1 MTDQIF
7 FKIHIADLFQST
19 LKQAKLNQK
28 LSRNTGNLLF
38 SNTMGMPGI
47 PDHTKEKIPY
57 KTAASMNILLHAKW
71 KLSTSNGF

>member
-28 LSRNTGNLLF
+28 LSRNIGNLSF

-47 PDHTKEKIPY
+47 PDHT
-57 KTAASMNILLHAKW
+57 
-71 KLSTSNGF
+71 